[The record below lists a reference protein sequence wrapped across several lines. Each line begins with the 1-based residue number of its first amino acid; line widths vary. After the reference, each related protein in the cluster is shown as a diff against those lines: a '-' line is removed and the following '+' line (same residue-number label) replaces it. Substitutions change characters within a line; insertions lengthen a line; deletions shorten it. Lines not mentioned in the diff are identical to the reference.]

1 MPQRVYIDFDCTLT
15 QEHMYCMFSAR
26 AVLPASSK
34 SELGRFVALIEHQAD
49 KIDILKRV
57 LHRLRPV
64 YQVWGSVG
72 EESVRVLHQALA
84 KAEPLLLPG
93 EESLKDDLREF
104 LFGNQSRRDSLSLML
119 LEMQS
124 RGQEVTILTKG
135 LGCCVVG
142 ALKSLMPHWLGIV
155 ETLAHAGAFSSGSLP
170 TSAACA
176 ATVTGDAS
184 AAVWSSPNS
193 AASAP
198 APVSIMLQRPLRVVD
213 YAGLLWENGAV
224 SRATLV
230 CSEKLMQIA
239 GLIPGPGEGEG
250 EGTDVHALLVDD
262 SAKSEL
268 HGFPAS
274 TVVGR
279 TPPPHEWAF
288 SQVGIV
294 QRGASSSSSG
304 SISQLPP
311 QWPPDSVFRCI
322 AGGPKKNGSG
332 IQASDVEEILRVARL

>member
-1 MPQRVYIDFDCTLT
+1 
-15 QEHMYCMFSAR
+15 
-26 AVLPASSK
+26 
-34 SELGRFVALIEHQAD
+34 VALIEHQPD

-57 LHRLRPV
+57 LLRLRPV
-64 YQVWGSVG
+64 YQVWGGVG

-93 EESLKDDLREF
+93 EESLRDELREF
-104 LFGNQSRRDSLSLML
+104 LFGNQARRDSLSLML
-119 LEMQS
+119 QEMQS

-142 ALKSLMPHWLGIV
+142 ALKSLMPHWLGML
-155 ETLAHAGAFSSGSLP
+155 ETHTHAGAFSSGTLP

-176 ATVTGDAS
+176 ATTTGDA
-184 AAVWSSPNS
+184 AAAAWSSP
-193 AASAP
+193 APASAP
-198 APVSIMLQRPLRVVD
+198 AAASIMLPRPLRVVD
-213 YAGLLWENGAV
+213 YAGLLWENGVV

-239 GLIPGPGEGEG
+239 GLLPGPAPGPSKGGVGVGEGDG
-250 EGTDVHALLVDD
+250 EVIHALLVDD

-288 SQVGIV
+288 FQVGIA
-294 QRGASSSSSG
+294 QRG
-304 SISQLPP
+304 SQLPARWP
-311 QWPPDSVFRCI
+311 QDSVFRCI
-322 AGGPKKNGSG
+322 VGGPKKNGSG
-332 IQASDVEEILRVARL
+332 VQASDVEEILRVSRL